1 MVNAHYP
8 GLEAFHEF
16 GYGEGIIQDTVRLKL
31 TQALGGLK
39 ATHETQLCNNSTDS

>member
-8 GLEAFHEF
+8 GLEAFYEF
-16 GYGEGIIQDTVRLKL
+16 AHGDGIVQDAVRVKL

-39 ATHETQLCNNSTDS
+39 AQP